1 VSARAP
7 RAAGVRVGIMFA
19 REGVQ
24 RDFAIPLAAVSVEA
38 GE

>member
-1 VSARAP
+1 L
-7 RAAGVRVGIMFA
+7 RVGIMFA

-24 RDFAIPLAAVSVEA
+24 CDFAIPLAAVTVKA